1 MTAVTSPR
9 RFILIAEDEPDTANL
24 LQFHLQRHGYHT
36 TVASDGFNALN
47 LTFERRPDLII
58 LDLMLPKLHG
68 FEVCRMLKMSPITHR
83 TPILVLSALATPE
96 DKLRGFGCGANDYMT
111 KPFEMSELVAR
122 VYALLRRGAVSTE
135 SSEKRRALS

>member
-1 MTAVTSPR
+1 MPRR

-24 LQFHLQRHGYHT
+24 LQFHLQRRGYHT

-68 FEVCRMLKMSPITHR
+68 FEVCRMLKDSPSTRHIPVFMLT
-83 TPILVLSALATPE
+83 ALASPE
-96 DKLRGFGCGANDYMT
+96 NKVQGFGVGANDYLT
-111 KPFEMSELVAR
+111 KPFEVSELLAR
-122 VYALLRRGAVSTE
+122 VESLLSLRRDG
-135 SSEKRRALS
+135 